1 MVSPKET
8 IELIGAK
15 AMRTAALAVLF
26 LCACDTPEDKQLRA
40 HRAAVRI
47 ELFRECM
54 AAAAKIERKADDDV
68 SDIVSECSTQAAY
81 MARDSRQEQ
90 K

>member
-1 MVSPKET
+1 
-8 IELIGAK
+8 
-15 AMRTAALAVLF
+15 MRAAIATVLL
-26 LCACDTPEDKQLRA
+26 LCACDTPEEKQLRA
-40 HRAAVRI
+40 HRAAMRV

-81 MARDSRQEQ
+81 MAFDFRQEQ
-90 K
+90 KP